1 MRPGRAPTIDLV
13 SWIGYLAAAGGGLV
27 LGLVL
32 ALALTR
38 RHDKHL
44 VGAAES
50 DSGFAQLALARSIVG
65 HVVLDRNAHVLYV
78 NRRAQELG
86 VVRAGMPDRRIA
98 AAVARAVESGEL
110 VDVELGPVRNPPVD
124 RERPGPGATA
134 VQAMVRAIDDDL
146 VLVSALDQTEA
157 LRLEAVRRDFVA
169 NVSHELKTPVAAIGL
184 LAEAVCD
191 AADEPEA
198 VRRFADRLLKE
209 SRRLG
214 TLVGELIVLSRL
226 QGADPLPDLAVTEV
240 DGVVAEAVSR
250 TRTVAENAGIELVS
264 GPPSGLLV
272 MGDRPMLVT
281 ALTNLLDNAVHYS
294 ASGTVVSVSTGLR
307 EDKVEIAVTDR
318 GIGIPADLQSRVFER
333 FFRIDPAR
341 SRTTGGTGLGLA
353 IVKHVAANHGGVAT
367 VWSKPGTG
375 STFTLRLPV
384 YRPALTPP
392 PPVEGPTVPRQPAD
406 R

>member
-1 MRPGRAPTIDLV
+1 MRPGRRPTIDLV

-65 HVVLDRNAHVLYV
+65 HVVLDHNAHVLYV

-110 VDVELGPVRNPPVD
+110 VDVELGPVRNAPAD
-124 RERPGPGATA
+124 MERPGPGATA

-307 EDKVEIAVTDR
+307 EEKVEIAVTDR
-318 GIGIPADLQSRVFER
+318 GIGIPADMQGRVFER

-375 STFTLRLPV
+375 STFTLRLPA

-392 PPVEGPTVPRQPAD
+392 PPVEGPAVPRQPAD